1 MISSVLHDVISS
13 VLHDDTA
20 DTHPL
25 CYTMIQRMMLHD
37 DPSVLH
43 DDTADDIH
51 CATR

>member
-1 MISSVLHDVISS
+1 MISS

-20 DTHPL
+20 DDIL
-25 CYTMIQRMMLHD
+25 CATD
-37 DPSVLH
+37 DTSCYH